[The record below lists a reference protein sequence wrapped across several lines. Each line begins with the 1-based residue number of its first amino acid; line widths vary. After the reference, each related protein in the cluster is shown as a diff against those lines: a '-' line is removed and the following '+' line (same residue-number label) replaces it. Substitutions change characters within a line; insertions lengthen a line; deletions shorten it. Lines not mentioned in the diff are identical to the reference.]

1 MHTASVLLDSRAVAV
16 IVLIFVVGA
25 LLGVL
30 IGGIVC
36 VRYLRHE
43 VAADIGPSMR
53 RMQSQLDNL
62 ETAVNLALVT
72 RYAEL
77 AERPHHDRIEGR

>member
-1 MHTASVLLDSRAVAV
+1 M
-16 IVLIFVVGA
+16 LIFLVGA

-30 IGGIVC
+30 VGGMFC

-43 VAADIGPSMR
+43 IAADISPTLR
-53 RMQSQLDNL
+53 RMRAQLDNL
-62 ETAVNLALVT
+62 ETAMNLELAT

-77 AERPHHDRIEGR
+77 GERLPRDRGPRHDRDPDT

>member
-1 MHTASVLLDSRAVAV
+1 M
-16 IVLIFVVGA
+16 LIFLVGA

-30 IGGIVC
+30 AGGMLC

-43 VAADIGPSMR
+43 IAADIGPALR
-53 RMQSQLDNL
+53 RMRAQLDNL
-62 ETAVNLALVT
+62 ETAMNLELAT

-77 AERPHHDRIEGR
+77 GERLPRDRDRGA

>member
-1 MHTASVLLDSRAVAV
+1 M
-16 IVLIFVVGA
+16 LIFLVGA

-30 IGGIVC
+30 MGGMFC

-43 VAADIGPSMR
+43 IAADIGPALR
-53 RMQSQLDNL
+53 RMRAQLDNL
-62 ETAVNLALVT
+62 ETAMNLELAT

-77 AERPHHDRIEGR
+77 SERLPRDRDLRHDRGPEK

>member
-1 MHTASVLLDSRAVAV
+1 M
-16 IVLIFVVGA
+16 LIFLVGA

-30 IGGIVC
+30 VGGMFC

-43 VAADIGPSMR
+43 IAADIGPALR
-53 RMQSQLDNL
+53 RIRAQLDNL
-62 ETAVNLALVT
+62 ETAMNLELAT

-77 AERPHHDRIEGR
+77 GERLSRDRGVPHDRGPGT